1 MTEFAAERFAG
12 RGRRGVQTRTMPFAP
27 GDHVHVAL
35 FGKGVVRE
43 ARNGG
48 RYLVDV
54 KGNAMVV
61 AASQLA
67 PAEPPRRAKGP
78 QAAPE
83 VSPDGPAAPASID
96 LHGLTVPEAESA
108 VDAFLNQA
116 LLAGHAEVRIIHGI
130 SGGRVKAAVHARLRR
145 MPPVRGFRVDP
156 ANAGVTRV
164 TL

>member
-1 MTEFAAERFAG
+1 
-12 RGRRGVQTRTMPFAP
+12 MPFAP

-61 AASQLA
+61 SESQLA
-67 PAEPPRRAKGP
+67 SADPPRRAKGGH
-78 QAAPE
+78 QTAPE
-83 VSPDGPAAPASID
+83 TGARDATAPASID
-96 LHGLTVPEAESA
+96 LHGLTVAEAENA
-108 VDAFLNQA
+108 VDTFLNDA

-145 MPPVRGFRVDP
+145 MPPVHGFRVDP
-156 ANAGVTRV
+156 ANAGVTLV